1 MTALLVAE
9 QVCVFGARLLVHPA
23 SLTLRAGRPF
33 TIVGET
39 GSGKSLLAQA
49 VMGTLPHG
57 LRAEGR
63 VTIGD
68 RRLDLK
74 DGQGHRA
81 LWGRT
86 LGVLP
91 QEPWLAL
98 DPTMRAREQV
108 GEGYRFVRGLPA
120 AQSRARAQADLAALG
135 LDRAGDKLPFEL
147 SGGMAQRVA
156 FAAARA
162 GGARVV
168 IADEPTKG
176 LDIFRR
182 DEIIALLLKEIED
195 GGGLLTI
202 THDLELARRM
212 GGDVAVVLEGRIVE
226 QGPAADVLGAPRHD
240 YTKRL
245 IAADPAAWPERHGAT
260 QRPAGAKP
268 VLTATGLGKTRGGQ
282 LLFENRD
289 LTVLPGEIVGIT
301 GPSGCGKSTFG
312 DILLGLVEPDA
323 GTVTRADGVAR
334 VRFQKLYQD
343 PPAAFPQ
350 RVSLRRA
357 LNDLVRLHALDAGR
371 IAPLCERLR
380 LSPDL
385 LDRLPAQVSGGEL
398 QRLAL
403 LRVLLLDPV
412 FLFADE
418 PTSRLDLITQ
428 QETAAL
434 LTEVARERNCA
445 VLIVS
450 HDVELIRKMS
460 DRRIAFGRDPVEAAL
475 AA

>member
-1 MTALLVAE
+1 MSTLLVAE
-9 QVCVFGARLLVHPA
+9 DVAVFSSHLLVHPA
-23 SLTLRAGRPF
+23 SLTLQAGRPF
-33 TIVGET
+33 TILGET

-49 VMGTLPHG
+49 IMGTLPRG

-63 VTIGD
+63 VTVGD
-68 RRLDLK
+68 QRLDLAS
-74 DGQGHRA
+74 GQGHRA

-98 DPTMRAREQV
+98 DPTMRARKQV
-108 GEGYRFVRGLPA
+108 EEGYRLVRGLPA
-120 AQSRARAQADLAALG
+120 VQSRIRASADLAALG
-135 LDRAGDKLPFEL
+135 LGNAGDKLPSEL

-156 FAAARA
+156 FIAARA
-162 GGARVV
+162 GGARIV

-176 LDIFRR
+176 LDVFRR
-182 DEIIALLLKEIED
+182 DEVIALLLKEIED

-202 THDLELARRM
+202 THDLELARQM
-212 GGDVAVVLEGRIVE
+212 GGDIAVVLEGQIIE

-245 IAADPAAWPERHGAT
+245 IAADPSAWPERNAAPK
-260 QRPAGAKP
+260 RSAGVKP
-268 VLTATGLGKTRGGQ
+268 VLTAAGLAKTRGGQ

-312 DILLGLVEPDA
+312 DILLDLVTPDA
-323 GTVTRADGVAR
+323 GTVTRAEGVAR

-350 RVSLRRA
+350 KVPIRRA
-357 LNDLVRLHALDAGR
+357 LNDLVRLHGLDGSR
-371 IAPLCERLR
+371 IAPLLERLR
-380 LSPDL
+380 LSPGL
-385 LDRLPAQVSGGEL
+385 LDRLPTQVSGGEL
-398 QRLAL
+398 QRFAL

-428 QETAAL
+428 QETVEL
-434 LTEVARERNCA
+434 LAEVARERNCA

-450 HDVELIRKMS
+450 HDAELIRKMS
-460 DRRIAFGRDPVEAAL
+460 DRQIAFGSPPDAAAL

>member
-1 MTALLVAE
+1 MTVLLAAEDVA
-9 QVCVFGARLLVHPA
+9 VYGARLLVHPA
-23 SLTLRAGRPF
+23 SLTIRAGRPF
-33 TIVGET
+33 TILGET

-49 VMGTLPHG
+49 IIGTLPRG

-63 VTIGD
+63 VTVDG
-68 RRLDLK
+68 RRLDLAS
-74 DGQGHRA
+74 GQDHRA

-98 DPTMRAREQV
+98 DPTMGARRQV
-108 GEGYRFVRGLPA
+108 EEGYRFVRGLPA
-120 AQSRARAQADLAALG
+120 ARSRTRAAADLAALG
-135 LDRAGDKLPFEL
+135 LDGAGEKLPSEL

-162 GGARVV
+162 GGARIV

-182 DEIIALLLKEIED
+182 DEVIALLLKEIED

-212 GGDVAVVLEGRIVE
+212 GGDVAVVLEGRIIE
-226 QGPAADVLGAPRHD
+226 QGPAAQVLGAPHHD
-240 YTKRL
+240 YTRRL
-245 IAADPAAWPERHGAT
+245 IAADPAAWPPRSAAPPRAPGA
-260 QRPAGAKP
+260 RP

-282 LLFENRD
+282 LLFSGRD

-312 DILLGLVEPDA
+312 DILLGLVAPDA
-323 GTVTRADGVAR
+323 GTVARAEGVSR

-350 RVSLRRA
+350 KVSIRRA
-357 LNDLVRLHALDAGR
+357 LRDLVRLHGLDAGR
-371 IAPLCERLR
+371 IAPLLERLR

-385 LDRLPAQVSGGEL
+385 LDRLPGQVSGGEL
-398 QRLAL
+398 QRFAL

-428 QETAAL
+428 QETVEL
-434 LTEVARERNCA
+434 LAEVARERDCA

-450 HDVELIRKMS
+450 HDEELIRKVS
-460 DRRIAFGRDPVEAAL
+460 DRRLAFGDRPDTAAL

>member
-9 QVCVFGARLLVHPA
+9 QVAVFAAGLLVHPA
-23 SLTLRAGRPF
+23 SLTLHAGRPF
-33 TIVGET
+33 TILGET

-49 VMGTLPHG
+49 IMGTLPRG
-57 LRAEGR
+57 LRAGGR
-63 VTIGD
+63 VTIDD
-68 RRLDLK
+68 RRLDLGT
-74 DGQGHRA
+74 GQGHRA

-86 LGVLP
+86 IGVLP

-98 DPTMRAREQV
+98 DPTMRAQEQV
-108 GEGYRFVRGLPA
+108 AEGYRLVRRLPA
-120 AQSRARAQADLAALG
+120 GEAQTRAQADLAALG
-135 LDRAGDKLPFEL
+135 LGGAGGKLPSEL

-162 GGARVV
+162 GGARIV

-176 LDIFRR
+176 LDVQRR
-182 DEIIALLLKEIED
+182 DDVIALLLKEVED

-212 GGDVAVVLEGRIVE
+212 GGDVAVVLEGRIIE
-226 QGPAADVLGAPRHD
+226 QGPAAQVLGAPRHD

-245 IAADPAAWPERHGAT
+245 IAADPAAWPERRAT
-260 QRPAGAKP
+260 ARRETAAAP
-268 VLTATGLGKTRGGQ
+268 VLSAAGLGKTRGGQ
-282 LLFENRD
+282 LLFSDRD
-289 LTVLPGEIVGIT
+289 LIVHPGEIVGIT

-312 DILLGLVEPDA
+312 DILLGLVQPDA
-323 GTVTRADGVAR
+323 GTVTRAEGVAR

-350 RVSLRRA
+350 RVSIRRA
-357 LNDLVRLHALDAGR
+357 LGDLVRLHGLDAGR
-371 IAPLCERLR
+371 IAPLLGRLR

-385 LDRLPAQVSGGEL
+385 LDRLPSQVSGGEL
-398 QRLAL
+398 QRFAL

-428 QETAAL
+428 QETVEL

-450 HDVELIRKMS
+450 HDTELVRKIS
-460 DRRIAFGRDPVEAAL
+460 DRRIAFGGRPDTAAL